1 MALIDNDNM
10 DGLGT
15 AIVVVCVMCVAFF
28 WGGWELIDYFLIDDN
43 IVATELI
50 TPEIKIVVED
60 NVVDTLYIYKK
71 P

>member
-1 MALIDNDNM
+1 M

-15 AIVVVCVMCVAFF
+15 AIIVVCVISVAIF
-28 WGGWELIDYFLIDDN
+28 WGGWEIIDAFFIDDT
-43 IVATELI
+43 ITTTELI

-60 NVVDTLYIYKK
+60 NVIDTLYIYRQ